1 MLMIVVSFTLTS
13 NLITFFFQIQDYSL
27 ISELY
32 LPNNPADLA
41 DFDTS
46 TDPSTIRS
54 QPLKWDYFR
63 KGANLMKFNIA
74 LGDWGVAKVLIRAPW
89 GPAADLWNLGAV
101 VWKCSA
107 LYTCLVGEVHHMVIT
122 RFGSTS
128 MKLWI
133 YLGHFQDHFCKKVT
147 KSLSKDT
154 LTVRKG

>member
-1 MLMIVVSFTLTS
+1 MGEMLRSFETWFEDQMIPNNIMRPFTIQL
-13 NLITFFFQIQDYSL
+13 LLIQDYSL

-74 LGDWGVAKVLIRAPW
+74 LGDWGVASWTDSHLSELIQP
-89 GPAADLWNLGAV
+89 V
-101 VWKCSA
+101 A
-107 LYTCLVGEVHHMVIT
+107 L
-122 RFGSTS
+122 
-128 MKLWI
+128 
-133 YLGHFQDHFCKKVT
+133 
-147 KSLSKDT
+147 
-154 LTVRKG
+154 